1 MKHLFRIL
9 SVMAIVAI
17 GVNLSS
23 CKEPEVEA
31 AKPTVSIEAGEA
43 TETTL
48 SFTITSKDADKV
60 RYFCTTDVYTAA
72 GVFNNGFDAA
82 VGTTSITVEELEAGT
97 TYNIYAVAANGDV
110 LSELAETQMATLATE
125 EPEPEPEPDPKPE
138 SNKPTVSVEAVDAT
152 ETSLTFIIT
161 STNADEVH
169 YVAVDEFT
177 LPYVTI
183 DADFVLQAANIA
195 EANTSAVVTMDYR
208 EAATKYYV
216 YAAAM
221 KGSEKVL
228 SECVEMYTLEPTY
241 TSSEL
246 PTPDYCNV
254 TFTGLTSRDSY
265 SFALSDE
272 AGMLYFTFEL
282 FTESGTNGA
291 IPTATYT
298 IGDGAA
304 GEIDLGTITL
314 VANGATLTVSSG
326 SLNVELYGE
335 GKVRLNGEFTLV
347 DNNTVTLHYDGNIN
361 IVGTSTGGDNN
372 SEINLK
378 FTSVKAVYTIE
389 GNPGWYEIQLL
400 ADDGSMLDLNIYSNP
415 EQNFLCSGFYPTF
428 ASAGEAQQMAM
439 GNSWLSTSSFYQ
451 DANGLP
457 YAVLAGLDSYVQV
470 STDMESDN
478 PTDNYSI
485 TIALKLKSH
494 SDQKEYLLKATYDG
508 PMGLEVE
515 PGLPK
520 LEISTFYVEIIN
532 QGNRHT
538 LNFYGMYTSMIVK
551 IQAESLA
558 EIGGDYVYHDIT
570 TGSVTD
576 LYANIYDL
584 KLDGGR
590 IGIKRFDDTADASD
604 EGRVKPYYAFRLEG
618 VTAGGGQYQIVG
630 DWTSFEQPQVY

>member
-1 MKHLFRIL
+1 MKHLLRIL
-9 SVMAIVAI
+9 SLVAIVTVGA
-17 GVNLSS
+17 NLTS
-23 CKEPEVEA
+23 CKEPEPVPEVLN
-31 AKPTVSIEAGEA
+31 PTVALEAGEA

-48 SFTITSKDADKV
+48 TFSIDSKNADRV
-60 RYFCTTDVYTAA
+60 RWICTTEEFTAA
-72 GVFNNGFDAA
+72 GVLNNGFDAEC
-82 VGTTSITVEELEAGT
+82 GTVTTTATKLTPDTSYT
-97 TYNIYAVAANGDV
+97 IYAVAAKGEK
-110 LSELAETQMATLATE
+110 LSALASIQMTTLAP

-138 SNKPTVSVEAVDAT
+138 PTKPTVSVAAGSAT
-152 ETSLTFIIT
+152 ESSLTFTIT

-183 DADFVLQAANIA
+183 DADFVLQTDNIA
-195 EANTSAVVTMDYR
+195 EPNTAAVVTMEYR
-208 EAATKYYV
+208 EPATKYYV

-241 TSSEL
+241 TSSQL

-254 TFTGLTSRDSY
+254 TLSALTTRDSY
-265 SFALSDE
+265 SFAISDE
-272 AGMLYFTFEL
+272 DNMLYLTFEL
-282 FTESGTNGA
+282 FTAAGTNGA
-291 IPTATYT
+291 IPTGRYT
-298 IGDGAA
+298 IGNGAI
-304 GEIDLGTITL
+304 GEIDLATISL

-326 SLNVELYGE
+326 ALDVELYGD
-335 GKVRLNGEFTLV
+335 GKVRLNGDFTLV
-347 DNNTVTLHYDGNIN
+347 DNNSVTLAYDGDIN
-361 IVGTSTGGDNN
+361 IVGISTEGGGN
-372 SEINLK
+372 SEINLT
-378 FTSVKAVYTIE
+378 FTSVKAIYTID
-389 GNPGWYEIQLL
+389 GNPGWYEIQLM
-400 ADDGSMLDLNIYSNP
+400 ADDGSMLDLNINSSP
-415 EQNFLCSGFYPTF
+415 EQSFLTSGFYPVF

-439 GNSWLSTSSFYQ
+439 GNSWVSSSSFYQ
-451 DANGLP
+451 DSKGLP
-457 YAVLAGLDSYVQV
+457 YAVLTGLDSHVQV
-470 STDMESDN
+470 ATDMEGDN

-508 PMGLEVE
+508 PLGLEVG
-515 PGLPK
+515 PGLPS
-520 LEISTFYVEIIN
+520 LEIATYYVEIIS

-538 LNFYGMYTSMIVK
+538 LNFYGMFTSMTVK

-630 DWTSFEQPQVY
+630 DWTSYDQPQ